1 VIERSSIDECVSLF
15 ATVTPKD
22 KKMSPTQYFANH
34 YGHRGVVDCDYDWR
48 LKIEQVSCLYEQR
61 GVG

>member
-1 VIERSSIDECVSLF
+1 
-15 ATVTPKD
+15 
-22 KKMSPTQYFANH
+22 MSPTQYFANH